1 MRFSPP
7 ISIVSLFSPCL
18 YVLCLCVCFFVFIGQ
33 RARGVAECRFEA
45 LLHVPGGLVAP
56 RASVAAVAAHQTSA
70 ELRDQVRAR
79 MLTCTAVG
87 DQV

>member
-1 MRFSPP
+1 MPCT
-7 ISIVSLFSPCL
+7 IVS
-18 YVLCLCVCFFVFIGQ
+18 YVTETFFVSRSRCSAPRVSCAQ

-70 ELRDQVRAR
+70 ELRDRVRAR
-79 MLTCTAVG
+79 LLTCTAVG
-87 DQV
+87 DQVCT